1 LIKWL
6 DDDGGGTS
14 CYGQMVKGIMVGYTY
29 GCTLFI
35 MRRRRR
41 KRMRRRLGP
50 AGGGGLETPWR
61 NAVVSR
67 KEMELNA
74 QGKGITIGFCF
85 TGQKVLRG

>member
-14 CYGQMVKGIMVGYTY
+14 CYEQMVKVSWLA
-29 GCTLFI
+29 TLMDAHCSSF
-35 MRRRRR
+35 
-41 KRMRRRLGP
+41 
-50 AGGGGLETPWR
+50 E
-61 NAVVSR
+61 
-67 KEMELNA
+67 EMELNA